1 MHNTPVGLVY
11 NWYRG
16 VRHDGAE
23 FLVTVWDNGETWVQ
37 SRLTPAD
44 SFGRPVVC
52 RLMSSVNRIIGDTTE
67 GAAQ

>member
-11 NWYRG
+11 DWYRG
-16 VRHDGAE
+16 HGQDGRE
-23 FLVTVWDNGETWVQ
+23 YLVTVWDNGQLWIQ
-37 SRLTPAD
+37 YRDIAAD